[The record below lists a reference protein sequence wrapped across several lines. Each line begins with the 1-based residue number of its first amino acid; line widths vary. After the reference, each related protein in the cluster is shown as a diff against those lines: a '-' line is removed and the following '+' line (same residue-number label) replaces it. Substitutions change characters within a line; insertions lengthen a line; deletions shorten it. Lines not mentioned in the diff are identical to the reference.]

1 MVTVKRGDRILCL
14 ELNFR
19 SGSFESFWGRRMHD
33 IVDSFHYEFY
43 LPARTLNNGTK
54 VRCLCVCVRL
64 YVVNLQNLI
73 CSSSAKL
80 PKTTYLSIQR
90 RYCSV
95 FLPKHDV
102 SQVRQRLCPPRSRLL
117 WLFLL
122 SRKKFHSKST
132 QLQDVEDI
140 QENAKRQLLAFPKKK
155 KNDYMD
161 LFRQLKRGWMSNI
174 RSFHLWSRLNTVLYF
189 FYSISADTF

>member
-1 MVTVKRGDRILCL
+1 
-14 ELNFR
+14 
-19 SGSFESFWGRRMHD
+19 MHD

-102 SQVRQRLCPPRSRLL
+102 SQVRQRLCPHPPISSIVTFPSFQKEIPLEKHTTSRRRGHPRECKETASR
-117 WLFLL
+117 F
-122 SRKKFHSKST
+122 S
-132 QLQDVEDI
+132 
-140 QENAKRQLLAFPKKK
+140 KKK
-155 KNDYMD
+155 K
-161 LFRQLKRGWMSNI
+161 K
-174 RSFHLWSRLNTVLYF
+174 
-189 FYSISADTF
+189 